1 MTNLFGVPVSEELM
15 NAFLA
20 SATGKQQGGEK
31 KAYNL
36 GSLYGKKEPPDVEA
50 KAKKFADMAKKF
62 FDAYVAQGFSHEE
75 AFELTRSNLNTKF

>member
-36 GSLYGKKEPPDVEA
+36 VYCIIDK
-50 KAKKFADMAKKF
+50 
-62 FDAYVAQGFSHEE
+62 
-75 AFELTRSNLNTKF
+75 